1 MYIPPSF
8 HEQELPSLRA
18 VLRAYPFG
26 MLVSSLDGL
35 PFATHL
41 PMMLQTRGDRDV
53 LIGHVA
59 KANAHVQAFDGE
71 TESMAVFTGPH
82 AYVSPRWMA
91 APAVPTWNY
100 VAVHAYG
107 TPSRIDDPD
116 RARAGLAA
124 LSEVHEQ
131 GRWSIGDLPADYT
144 ARMLNALV
152 VFEMPVDL
160 WRGKVKMSQNK
171 QPAERARIAAELRAG
186 GAQDVA
192 DVMELGLASDA

>member
-8 HEQELPSLRA
+8 HEQDLPALRA
-18 VLRAYPFG
+18 VLRAHPFG

-41 PMMLQTRGDRDV
+41 PMLLETRGDTDV
-53 LIGHVA
+53 VVGHVA

-82 AYVSPRWMA
+82 AYVSPRWMT

-107 TPSRIDDPD
+107 SPSRIDDPD
-116 RARAGLAA
+116 RVRAGLAA
-124 LSEVHEQ
+124 LSDVYEQ
-131 GRWSIGDLPADYT
+131 GQWSIDDLPADYT
-144 ARMLNALV
+144 ARMVNALV
-152 VFEMPVDL
+152 MFEMPVDL

-171 QPAERARIAAELRAG
+171 QPADRTRIAAELRAA
-186 GAQDVA
+186 GAPDVA
-192 DVMELGLASDA
+192 DVMER